1 MSWKPWVALLSLSPL
16 ALSPAASGDSTA
28 TDPRRLVSQ
37 ALAES
42 LGRKLDAIEKR
53 HKGKERKPETI
64 VVTEG
69 ELNSYLAYTLAP
81 EMPAGVSNVAV
92 RFERERIETT
102 GVVDLDRVG
111 KIQTESS
118 LSPLSLLT
126 GPVSVELRGR
136 LQNKDGFG
144 SIEWE
149 QVRVASIPLPL
160 SVLARLVASSTR
172 TARQPEGFDIHAP
185 FRLPYSARK
194 VTLVPGRAVLE
205 F

>member
-1 MSWKPWVALLSLSPL
+1 MSWKPLLALLSLTPL
-16 ALSPAASGDSTA
+16 ALAPAPGDSTPA

-42 LGRKLDAIEKR
+42 LGRKLDSIEKR
-53 HKGKERKPETI
+53 RKEKVSKPQTI

-81 EMPAGVSNVAV
+81 DMPAGVSNVAV

-111 KIQTESS
+111 KPQTDSP
-118 LSPLSLLT
+118 LSPLSLLA
-126 GPVSVELRGR
+126 GPVSVEIRGR
-136 LQNKDGFG
+136 LQNQDGFG
-144 SIEWE
+144 TIEWE

-160 SVLARLVASSTR
+160 SVLARMVASSTR
-172 TARQPEGFDIHAP
+172 TSRQPEGFDIHAP
-185 FRLPYSARK
+185 FRLPYAARR
-194 VTLVPGRAVLE
+194 VTLQPGRAVLE

>member
-16 ALSPAASGDSTA
+16 ALAPAAGQSTS
-28 TDPRRLVSQ
+28 DPRRLVSQ
-37 ALAES
+37 AMAES
-42 LGRKLDAIEKR
+42 LGRKIDAIEKR
-53 HKGKERKPETI
+53 RKERVRKPETV

-69 ELNSYLAYTLAP
+69 ELNSYIAYTLAP

-111 KIQTESS
+111 KIQTDSS
-118 LSPLSLLT
+118 LSPLSLLA
-126 GPVSVELRGR
+126 GPVGVEVRGR
-136 LQNKDGFG
+136 LQNQDGFG
-144 SIEWE
+144 TIEWE

-185 FRLPYSARK
+185 FRLPYSARR
-194 VTLVPGRAVLE
+194 VTLTPGKAVLE

>member
-1 MSWKPWVALLSLSPL
+1 MSWKPLVALLSLSPL
-16 ALSPAASGDSTA
+16 VVLSPVSDDST

-37 ALAES
+37 AMAES

-53 HKGKERKPETI
+53 KKARVSKPETV

-111 KIQTESS
+111 KIPTDSA
-118 LSPLSLLT
+118 LSPLSLLG
-126 GPVSVELRGR
+126 GPVAVELRGR
-136 LQNKDGFG
+136 LQNQDGFG
-144 SIEWE
+144 TIEWE

-172 TARQPEGFDIHAP
+172 SARQPEGFDIHAP
-185 FRLPYSARK
+185 FRLPYSARR
-194 VTLVPGRAVLE
+194 VTLQPGRAVLE